1 MLPKLADSRLLTAVF
16 LLTLTVVLA
25 PAAIAG
31 GAPPAAQ
38 PTDPARTTPQGPSS
52 PALALPPGA
61 VQTLAELPAFEP
73 GMWEFRRTVE
83 LGTHPGNQPDRLSKC
98 SDPLNDIRQKMTEM
112 SRKGCRIVGMSHLG
126 SKFRS
131 TWSCAYG
138 DGVVSVSNVITA
150 ANTTHYEDVNETRYG
165 EKTTR
170 TVVVATRTGNCPSTS
185 K

>member
-1 MLPKLADSRLLTAVF
+1 MLIDSRLLTAVF

-25 PAAIAG
+25 PTATADG
-31 GAPPAAQ
+31 GPTAAQ
-38 PTDPARTTPQGPSS
+38 PTDPSHTTPQGPSS

-61 VQTLAELPAFEP
+61 VKTLAELPAFEP

-83 LGTHPGNQPDRLSKC
+83 LGTHPGNHPDRLSKC

-112 SRKGCRIVGMSHLG
+112 SRKGCRIVGTSHLG

-150 ANTTHYEDVNETRYG
+150 ESATHYEDVNETRYG

-170 TVVVATRTGNCPSTS
+170 TVVVATRTGDCPSTS